1 MEQRLHVREPIGLS
15 VRLVQEGHVVATVK
29 TVDMSR
35 DGLGI
40 ECPNVVL
47 DKGQIVDVDFY
58 KPGHPRGI
66 SCCVPALVV
75 VHTGPK
81 SIGLMSAYDLNLK
94 MVSPEHGVKSDALD
108 YYGVSYERSIAT

>member
-1 MEQRLHVREPIGLS
+1 MEQRLHVREPVELA

-29 TVDMSR
+29 TVDVSQ

-40 ECPNVVL
+40 ECPNMVL
-47 DKGQIVDVDFY
+47 NRGQIVDVDFY

-66 SCCVPALVV
+66 RCCVPALVV

-81 SIGLMSAYDLNLK
+81 SIGLMATAYDSNLK
-94 MVSPEHGVKSDALD
+94 MVSPENCVKSDVFYD
-108 YYGVSYERSIAT
+108 